1 MPSVVEGPERRNVI
15 GQVIVRAVRVRLTTR
30 GNELAM
36 MVLLVGT
43 GNFELSK
50 DLVFPGLRHAAGVVY
65 GIFCFFFSV
74 FSPNLAVGC
83 CNG

>member
-1 MPSVVEGPERRNVI
+1 MPSVVEGPERRNAI

-50 DLVFPGLRHAAGVVY
+50 DLVFPGLRHAGGVVY
-65 GIFCFFFSV
+65 GIFCFFFCF
-74 FSPNLAVGC
+74 FSKPSRWML
-83 CNG
+83 

>member
-1 MPSVVEGPERRNVI
+1 MPIVVKGPERKNVI
-15 GQVIVRAVRVRLTTR
+15 GQLIVRAVRLHLTTR

-50 DLVFPGLRHAAGVVY
+50 DLVFPSLRHAAGVVY
-65 GIFCFFFSV
+65 GIFCFFFL
-74 FSPNLAVGC
+74 FFLQT
-83 CNG
+83 